1 MAARARYQSTAGA
14 MEPCCGAKLDD
25 RGHKD
30 CVMLIIGIAG
40 GVLALLFLGAV
51 MTGIEG
57 TEYR

>member
-1 MAARARYQSTAGA
+1 
-14 MEPCCGAKLDD
+14 
-25 RGHKD
+25 
-30 CVMLIIGIAG
+30 MLIIGIAG